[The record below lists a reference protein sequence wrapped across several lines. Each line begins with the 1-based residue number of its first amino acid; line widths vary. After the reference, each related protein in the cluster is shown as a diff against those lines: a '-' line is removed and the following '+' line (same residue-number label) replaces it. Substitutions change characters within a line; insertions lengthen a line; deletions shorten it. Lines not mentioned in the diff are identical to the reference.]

1 MFAADTLSRAVDKHE
16 NLISE
21 KGADIQ
27 AYVDM
32 IVTSLPVSPEK
43 TEQIR
48 NATDADGTM
57 TQLKETILK
66 GWPEKKS
73 DCPKQIQ
80 DYWSCRAELSVV
92 NDIIFKGNKF
102 VIPASMRKEMLHK
115 VMRDT

>member
-32 IVTSLPVSPEK
+32 IVTPLPVSPEK

-48 NATDADGTM
+48 NATDADLTM
-57 TQLKETILK
+57 AQLKRDHTERLARK
-66 GWPEKKS
+66 GTVQSKFKTTGH
-73 DCPKQIQ
+73 
-80 DYWSCRAELSVV
+80 AEL
-92 NDIIFKGNKF
+92 NFQQ
-102 VIPASMRKEMLHK
+102 
-115 VMRDT
+115 